1 MDTCNPPEQPLAV
14 TATLR
19 KLGSTSRGE
28 REGCD
33 RSSSSGEDELEWEG
47 TGFRIF
53 EIHGL
58 QSALTASVCCIQ
70 CHSGGM
76 LIHAHTV

>member
-1 MDTCNPPEQPLAV
+1 MRAV
-14 TATLR
+14 IVVAQAAKTAR
-19 KLGSTSRGE
+19 V
-28 REGCD
+28 
-33 RSSSSGEDELEWEG
+33 EWEG
-47 TGFRIF
+47 TGSRIF